1 MLSGSFRRVRRGVA
15 TNTRVGFMGARPSMA
30 MMDSPKSRASGPTD
44 MTAQAYMS
52 LGSLANARPRKRHSP
67 ANFRGRKAGETC
79 QKSGGFH
86 QRRVLRRAL
95 PSVRTWRP
103 RATASIRPGQRH
115 HSFWAAPLLPA
126 LSSRVDENHPIS
138 GRTPSPKLH
147 VSRKEACIGA
157 LGLRRGLFLARS
169 SKNGACICIVLSSW
183 EDSDSLVGAYNDAS
197 CRSRPRRTLQNNSC

>member
-1 MLSGSFRRVRRGVA
+1 MTAWPNFGAQLSRPRFRPRGAVRLDTRVRPSKHAPRTFVA
-15 TNTRVGFMGARPSMA
+15 EKLGRPARNREVFINVRP
-30 MMDSPKSRASGPTD
+30 
-44 MTAQAYMS
+44 
-52 LGSLANARPRKRHSP
+52 LEGS
-67 ANFRGRKAGETC
+67 
-79 QKSGGFH
+79 
-86 QRRVLRRAL
+86 RRAL
-95 PSVRTWRP
+95 PATRTWRP